1 MHSWAQ
7 LHSCNSSASVTRCDR
22 KGRSQTHRP
31 TTIAHNRKKPSRI
44 GVKVGTPVVVLWAPS
59 ACCAMC
65 TLAVT
70 YISMHIRTQTQNN
83 KIKWGALFF
92 SPLNLKR
99 KECQIGGSIL
109 GEAFCVFTLKR
120 LILYNYPIANI
131 NECAVDNGGC
141 QDQCC
146 NTIGSYFCR
155 CQAGQKL
162 EEDGRGCEGTSG
174 DCLLTEKETEYL
186 YNSKRGVAFH
196 PSQLKHLC

>member
-1 MHSWAQ
+1 MRCSF
-7 LHSCNSSASVTRCDR
+7 LFSFKSVEEGMSNWWIDFRR
-22 KGRSQTHRP
+22 GIEVS
-31 TTIAHNRKKPSRI
+31 
-44 GVKVGTPVVVLWAPS
+44 
-59 ACCAMC
+59 
-65 TLAVT
+65 
-70 YISMHIRTQTQNN
+70 
-83 KIKWGALFF
+83 
-92 SPLNLKR
+92 
-99 KECQIGGSIL
+99 
-109 GEAFCVFTLKR
+109 FCVFTLKR
-120 LILYNYPIANI
+120 LILYNYPIADI